1 MSRTPPL
8 PPRALRPALALC
20 LAVALSLPAPA
31 RTTEAAPALL
41 DREAFE
47 ARAAER
53 APRAGISYPYARC
66 AALYRALRLF
76 ARPES
81 GAVDEAL
88 RRPTAGERALIDEA
102 VRARVEQTGMRRA
115 GAGPQTENDVA
126 GNTGFARDI
135 PQMAEELGTEPLLI
149 VAREVSPP
157 EQGVTPLPVDT
168 AGIPNDHLE
177 YAITWFSLAAIWAA
191 MTGAFIWRGGRAAKG
206 TGR

>member
-1 MSRTPPL
+1 MPAMSRTPPL

-126 GNTGFARDI
+126 GIAGLYSERFERLAARD
-135 PQMAEELGTEPLLI
+135 AARWWNDALVETDLRACGLLLDSLG
-149 VAREVSPP
+149 
-157 EQGVTPLPVDT
+157 G
-168 AGIPNDHLE
+168 AGP
-177 YAITWFSLAAIWAA
+177 
-191 MTGAFIWRGGRAAKG
+191 
-206 TGR
+206 